1 VIQDRAEQ
9 DRPQPE
15 ATHPVI
21 PSSRHPAILLRRA
34 AVLAALMFWQGGFTF
49 YAGVVV
55 PIGTEVFG
63 SAAGQA
69 SITRRVAGY
78 LNLSGAAALVLFA
91 WDAAAARPGRWLR
104 RGRWLAW
111 GAMAVCLVALV
122 MLHPQLD
129 RMFHGEEAYLTD
141 RAAFRPWHRAYLWTS
156 TVQWGCAIVFAV
168 LTLAAWRAEDRG

>member
-1 VIQDRAEQ
+1 MKLL
-9 DRPQPE
+9 
-15 ATHPVI
+15 
-21 PSSRHPAILLRRA
+21 PSSEPTPSALGTDPLRGCPRSALVLIRRA
-34 AVLAALMFWQGGFTF
+34 LVLAALMFWQGGFTF

-78 LNLSGAAALVLFA
+78 LNLSGAVALVLFA
-91 WDAAAARPGRWLR
+91 WDAAAARPGPWLR

-111 GAMAVCLVALV
+111 GAMAVCLVALLA
-122 MLHPQLD
+122 LHPQLD